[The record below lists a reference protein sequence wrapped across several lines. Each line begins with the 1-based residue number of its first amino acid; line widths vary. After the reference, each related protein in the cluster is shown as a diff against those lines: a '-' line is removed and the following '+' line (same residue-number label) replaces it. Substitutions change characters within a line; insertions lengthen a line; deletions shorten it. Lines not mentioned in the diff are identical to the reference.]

1 MRIPNRGRVLVIENS
16 ASSTLGRFEDWW
28 REDGLDVDIVQ
39 AHREPLPGLDDYDA
53 LVMLGGP
60 MLPDAF
66 EPAPWLAREREMA
79 SEAVLGELPTLGI
92 CLGGQLLAQISGG
105 EVTAQH
111 GLTERGSTSLSV
123 LGAAGDDLLLH
134 GLPESVSAIENHEDA
149 ITKLPPTA
157 VRLMS
162 SERYENQA
170 FRIGQSA
177 WGLQFHPEADAD
189 SVARWDRETLISQ
202 GVDPDEMVERA
213 RANEPASGAIWRE
226 FARRFGAVV
235 MSGADST
242 TAPSVAC

>member
-1 MRIPNRGRVLVIENS
+1 MIENS

-28 REDGLDVDIVQ
+28 REDGLDLDIVQ

-66 EPAPWLAREREMA
+66 QPAPWLVRERTMA
-79 SEAVLGELPTLGI
+79 SEAVLGGLPTLGI

-189 SVARWDRETLISQ
+189 RVARWDRETLISQ
-202 GVDPDEMVERA
+202 GVDPDEIVECA
-213 RANEPASGAIWRE
+213 RANDPASGAIWRE
-226 FARRFGAVV
+226 FARRFSAVV
-235 MSGADST
+235 LAGPDST
-242 TAPSVAC
+242 TAPSIAC